1 MKVILLVVLIFSSG
15 IFSKDAGEAIPNVT
29 WDISGIGEER
39 PLKLIGKLFYVHQ
52 YHLDL
57 AFGRVNSYLCLFRN
71 TEYQKFS
78 NLEDGVGYEAILDNN
93 ACQNGEV
100 NLPWLVVSKQATT
113 SDNLVIELSMPN
125 NFADARLKLT
135 LEEETSLANPYGV
148 LTLDYNYL
156 SMGGAPL
163 YNATYESSVLDN
175 NQVQFQATVFLDNG
189 ILTGTALGQT
199 LLFYGTKILHNQN
212 SDGYGTVTELVF
224 APNADNAYAN
234 VVPQFFPAGYTKNYP
249 DGNPANITTTNF
261 AYNNNVVKY
270 ETTTGYTGQKNQI
283 YNADTT
289 AFEPSSPGTELCV
302 SRTNSWNYVPP
313 KRYGVFN
320 SSGDR
325 ITFSTA
331 DITQVQTASYNYA
344 NPEGNTL
351 WNANPKIKIF
361 SSSWIGTALQCKKL
375 ADGTSFGDGLCP
387 GTDMNDPN
395 PTAQIVRIN
404 GHDYQNFPLFDV
416 PEGTVLTID
425 NPGVDGNEYY
435 VRQLG
440 VAMVYPAK
448 PQGDADC
455 DSLTIQPSLT
465 TPDHTFFNYP
475 VVATPRTG
483 AVLVNKLNA
492 TKDLFSQSRGLAL
505 KYSKDGDED
514 GDGILN
520 YLDAFPI
527 DNSKGLDADHDFIVD
542 TEDINGTTPFQQD
555 WTNHK
560 HLDKAIFSNYLK

>member
-1 MKVILLVVLIFSSG
+1 MKVIILIVLIFSSG
-15 IFSKDAGEAIPNVT
+15 IFSKDGGEAIPNVT
-29 WDISGIGEER
+29 WDTSGIGEER

-57 AFGRVNSYLCLFRN
+57 AFGRVNGYLCLFRN

-234 VVPQFFPAGYTKNYP
+234 VVPQFFPLGYTKNYP

-289 AFEPSSPGTELCV
+289 ALEPSSPGTELCV
-302 SRTNSWNYVPP
+302 SRTNSWDYVPP

-325 ITFSTA
+325 ITFSTT
-331 DITQVQTASYNYA
+331 DITQVQTASYNYE

-361 SSSWIGTALQCKKL
+361 SSSWVGTALQCKKL
-375 ADGTSFGDGLCP
+375 ADQTPFGNGLCP

-492 TKDLFSQSRGLAL
+492 TKDLFSQSLGNY
-505 KYSKDGDED
+505 YSKDGDADSD
-514 GDGILN
+514 GVPN
-520 YLDAFPI
+520 YLDAFPTDPLKSI
-527 DNSKGLDADHDFIVD
+527 DADHDIVD
-542 TEDINGTTPFQQD
+542 DAEDINGTTPFQQD
-555 WTNHK
+555 WTNYK
-560 HLDKAIFSNYLK
+560 HLEKAIYSNYLK

>member
-1 MKVILLVVLIFSSG
+1 MKVIILIVLIFSSG
-15 IFSKDAGEAIPNVT
+15 IFSKDGGEAIPNVT

-125 NFADARLKLT
+125 NFADARLKLN

-289 AFEPSSPGTELCV
+289 ALEPSSPGTELCV

-361 SSSWIGTALQCKKL
+361 SSSWVGTALQCKKL
-375 ADGTSFGDGLCP
+375 ADETPFGNGLCP
-387 GTDMNDPN
+387 GTEMNDPN

-440 VAMVYPAK
+440 VAKVYPAK

-455 DSLTIQPSLT
+455 DSLTIQASLT

-492 TKDLFSQSRGLAL
+492 TKDLFSQSLGNY
-505 KYSKDGDED
+505 YSKDGDADSD
-514 GDGILN
+514 GVPN
-520 YLDAFPI
+520 YLDAFPT
-527 DNSKGLDADHDFIVD
+527 DPLKSLDADHDIVD
-542 TEDINGTTPFQQD
+542 DAEDINGTTPFQQD
-555 WTNHK
+555 WTNYK
-560 HLDKAIFSNYLK
+560 YLEIDMYSNYLK

>member
-1 MKVILLVVLIFSSG
+1 MKVIILIVLIFSSG
-15 IFSKDAGEAIPNVT
+15 IFSKDGGEAIPNVT

-125 NFADARLKLT
+125 NFADARLKLN

-289 AFEPSSPGTELCV
+289 ALEPSSPGTELCV

-361 SSSWIGTALQCKKL
+361 SSSWVGTALQCKKL
-375 ADGTSFGDGLCP
+375 ADETPFGNGLCP
-387 GTDMNDPN
+387 GTEMNDPN

-455 DSLTIQPSLT
+455 DSLTIQASLT

-492 TKDLFSQSRGLAL
+492 TKDLFSQSLGNY
-505 KYSKDGDED
+505 YSKDGDADSD
-514 GDGILN
+514 GVPN
-520 YLDAFPI
+520 YLDAFPT
-527 DNSKGLDADHDFIVD
+527 DPLKSLDADHDIVD
-542 TEDINGTTPFQQD
+542 DAEDINGTTPFQQD
-555 WTNHK
+555 WTNYK
-560 HLDKAIFSNYLK
+560 YLEIDMYSNYLK

>member
-1 MKVILLVVLIFSSG
+1 MKVIILIVLIFSSG
-15 IFSKDAGEAIPNVT
+15 IFSKDGGEAIPNVT

-57 AFGRVNSYLCLFRN
+57 AFGRVNDYLCLFRN

-234 VVPQFFPAGYTKNYP
+234 VVPQFFPPGYTKNYP

-289 AFEPSSPGTELCV
+289 ALEPSSPGTELCV
-302 SRTNSWNYVPP
+302 SRTNSWDYVPP

-325 ITFSTA
+325 ITFSTT
-331 DITQVQTASYNYA
+331 DITQVQTASYNYE

-361 SSSWIGTALQCKKL
+361 SSSWVGTALQCKKL
-375 ADGTSFGDGLCP
+375 ADQTPFGNGLCP

-425 NPGVDGNEYY
+425 NPGVDGNQYY

-492 TKDLFSQSRGLAL
+492 TKDLFSQSLGNY
-505 KYSKDGDED
+505 YSKDGDADSD
-514 GDGILN
+514 GVPN
-520 YLDAFPI
+520 YLDAFPTDPLKSI
-527 DNSKGLDADHDFIVD
+527 DADHDIVD
-542 TEDINGTTPFQQD
+542 DAEDINGTTPFQQD
-555 WTNHK
+555 WTNYK
-560 HLDKAIFSNYLK
+560 HLEKAIYSNYLK

>member
-1 MKVILLVVLIFSSG
+1 MKVIILIVLIFSSG
-15 IFSKDAGEAIPNVT
+15 IFSKDGGEAIPNVT

-57 AFGRVNSYLCLFRN
+57 AFGRVNNYLCLFRN

-78 NLEDGVGYEAILDNN
+78 NLEDGVGYEVILDNN

-234 VVPQFFPAGYTKNYP
+234 VVPQFFPLGYTKNYP

-289 AFEPSSPGTELCV
+289 ALEPSSPGTELCV
-302 SRTNSWNYVPP
+302 SRTNSWDYVPP

-325 ITFSTA
+325 ITFSTT

-361 SSSWIGTALQCKKL
+361 SSSWVGTALQCKKL
-375 ADGTSFGDGLCP
+375 ADQTPFGNGLCP

-492 TKDLFSQSRGLAL
+492 TKDLFSQSLGNY
-505 KYSKDGDED
+505 YSKDGDADSD
-514 GDGILN
+514 GVPN
-520 YLDAFPI
+520 YLDAFPTDPLKSI
-527 DNSKGLDADHDFIVD
+527 DADHDIVD
-542 TEDINGTTPFQQD
+542 DAEDINGTTPFQQD
-555 WTNHK
+555 WTNYK
-560 HLDKAIFSNYLK
+560 HLEKAIYSNYLK

>member
-1 MKVILLVVLIFSSG
+1 MKVIILIVLIFSSG
-15 IFSKDAGEAIPNVT
+15 IFSKDGGEAIPNVT

-57 AFGRVNSYLCLFRN
+57 AFGRVNDYLCLFRN

-163 YNATYESSVLDN
+163 YNATYESSFLDN

-234 VVPQFFPAGYTKNYP
+234 VVPQFFPPGYTKNYP

-289 AFEPSSPGTELCV
+289 ALEPSSPGTELCV
-302 SRTNSWNYVPP
+302 SRTNSWDYVPP

-325 ITFSTA
+325 ITFSTT
-331 DITQVQTASYNYA
+331 DITQVQTASYNYE

-361 SSSWIGTALQCKKL
+361 SSSWVGTALQCKKL
-375 ADGTSFGDGLCP
+375 ADQTPFGNGLCP

-440 VAMVYPAK
+440 VAKVYPAK

-492 TKDLFSQSRGLAL
+492 TKDLFSQSLGNY
-505 KYSKDGDED
+505 YSKDGDADSD
-514 GDGILN
+514 GVPN

-527 DNSKGLDADHDFIVD
+527 DPLKSIDADHDIVD
-542 TEDINGTTPFQQD
+542 DAEDINGTTPFQQD
-555 WTNHK
+555 WTNYK
-560 HLDKAIFSNYLK
+560 HLEKAIYSNYLK

>member
-1 MKVILLVVLIFSSG
+1 MKVILLIALIFSSG
-15 IFSKDAGEAIPNVT
+15 IFSKDGGEAIPNVT

-57 AFGRVNSYLCLFRN
+57 AFGRVNNYLCLFRN

-234 VVPQFFPAGYTKNYP
+234 AVPQFFPAGYTKNYP

-270 ETTTGYTGQKNQI
+270 ETTSGYTGQKNQI
-283 YNADTT
+283 YNADT
-289 AFEPSSPGTELCV
+289 AALEPSSPGTELCV
-302 SRTNSWNYVPP
+302 SRTNSWDYVPP

-325 ITFSTA
+325 ITFSTT
-331 DITQVQTASYNYA
+331 DITQVQTASYNYE

-361 SSSWIGTALQCKKL
+361 SSSWVGTALQCKKL
-375 ADGTSFGDGLCP
+375 ADQTPFGNGLCP

-492 TKDLFSQSRGLAL
+492 TKDLFSQSLGNY
-505 KYSKDGDED
+505 YSKDGDADSD
-514 GDGILN
+514 GVLN
-520 YLDAFPI
+520 YLDAFPT
-527 DNSKGLDADHDFIVD
+527 DPLKSLDADHDIVD
-542 TEDINGTTPFQQD
+542 DAEDINGITPFQQD
-555 WTNHK
+555 WTNYK
-560 HLDKAIFSNYLK
+560 HLEKAIYSNYLK

>member
-1 MKVILLVVLIFSSG
+1 MKVIILIVLIFSSG
-15 IFSKDAGEAIPNVT
+15 IFSKDGGEAIPNVT

-57 AFGRVNSYLCLFRN
+57 AFGRVNDYLCLFRN

-234 VVPQFFPAGYTKNYP
+234 VVPQFFPPGYTKNYP

-289 AFEPSSPGTELCV
+289 ALEPSSPGTELCV
-302 SRTNSWNYVPP
+302 SRTNSWDYVPP

-325 ITFSTA
+325 ITFSTT
-331 DITQVQTASYNYA
+331 DITQVQTASYNYE

-361 SSSWIGTALQCKKL
+361 SSSWVGTALQCKKL
-375 ADGTSFGDGLCP
+375 ADQTPFGNGLCP

-440 VAMVYPAK
+440 VAKVYPAK

-492 TKDLFSQSRGLAL
+492 TKDLFSQSLGNY
-505 KYSKDGDED
+505 YSKDGDADSD
-514 GDGILN
+514 GVPN

-527 DNSKGLDADHDFIVD
+527 DPLKSIDADHDIVD
-542 TEDINGTTPFQQD
+542 DAEDINGTTPFQQD
-555 WTNHK
+555 WTNYK
-560 HLDKAIFSNYLK
+560 HLEKAIYSNYLK